1 MSAGAF
7 SFRADDWR
15 DISHDAKDLIK
26 KLLKKTVKVPPFWIH
41 RAHKLPLQ
49 LLQCRQE
56 EGYNGTLLLE
66 QKDVMYCEY

>member
-26 KLLKKTVKVPPFWIH
+26 KLLKKTVKVP
-41 RAHKLPLQ
+41 
-49 LLQCRQE
+49 LLRE
-56 EGYNGTLLLE
+56 ERCTHVLRFRNVE
-66 QKDVMYCEY
+66 HSMRRF

>member
-26 KLLKKTVKVPPFWIH
+26 KLLKKTVKVPPFWRN
-41 RAHKLPLQ
+41 RAHILSLQ
-49 LLQCRQE
+49 LPE
-56 EGYNGTLLLE
+56 EGYTGTLLLE
-66 QKDVMYCEY
+66 QNMY